1 MDETVDSQDAA
12 VEGKMSSSMKYVES
26 DLAHQADQ
34 GDGSESAG
42 FSRLKRHHS
51 SPEGPEEAVQPP
63 GSAKKQK
70 LGAVPRVNWNAGT
83 KAAIRTSL
91 KGGDSTDSQKVKD
104 AGRQTAGQSKNKT
117 SKLRGNIID

>member
-1 MDETVDSQDAA
+1 MDEAVDSRDAA
-12 VEGKMSSSMKYVES
+12 IKSNLGSSMKSVKS
-26 DLAHQADQ
+26 DLAHLADQ
-34 GDGSESAG
+34 DDGSESAG

-51 SPEGPEEAVQPP
+51 SPEGPEEAVQPH

-83 KAAIRTSL
+83 KANIRTSL
-91 KGGDSTDSQKVKD
+91 KGGDSTYNQKVED
-104 AGRQTAGQSKNKT
+104 GGRQTAGQSKNKT